1 MVEKARL
8 KNLLLNRFF
17 GFFLLLMLIAGCSQN
32 KVNIEYDKDI
42 KTFKFEKS
50 LKKASVGIVYF
61 SDSRPEFERLGAD
74 EVTGKSSLRSSVTK
88 LSEEM
93 LLRAGVFSSVTIITS
108 FELPDFY
115 DEKSLERYKKSY
127 DVDYLLG
134 GEILEAKLVRMEK
147 KTSLK
152 YKTEVFL
159 SRGTLPETYYYVA
172 KVRLRGKLVSVKDGK
187 IVWEGT
193 GKSDFMQTR
202 DFHRRENVFIAAVH
216 NALGQMLSNMSKSF
230 VPQIK
235 ELE

>member
-1 MVEKARL
+1 M
-8 KNLLLNRFF
+8 LLSRVFC
-17 GFFLLLMLIAGCSQN
+17 FFLLLTLFTGCSQN
-32 KVNIEYDKDI
+32 NVKIEFDKDI

-50 LKKASVGIVYF
+50 LNKAAVGILYF
-61 SDSRPEFERLGAD
+61 SDSRPEFERLGVD

-93 LLRAGVFSSVTIITS
+93 LLRAGVFSSVTIITG

-115 DEKSLERYKKSY
+115 DEKSLERFKKSY

-152 YKTEVFL
+152 YKTNVFL
-159 SRGTLPETYYYVA
+159 SSGTLPDTYYYVA
-172 KVRLRGKLVSVKDGK
+172 KVKLRGKLVSVKDGR

-193 GKSDFMQTR
+193 GKSDFMQTKN
-202 DFHRRENVFIAAVH
+202 FHRRENVFIAAIH
-216 NALGQMLSNMSKSF
+216 NALGEMLSNMSKAF
-230 VPQIK
+230 APQIK